1 MPNIHKPFHQK
12 YRPNNLDELVGQKFI
27 SITLKQALLTK
38 KIAPAYLFNGPR
50 GTGKTSSARIFAK
63 SLNCQAFD
71 QPTINPCCKCD
82 LCKQIT
88 DGNALDIIEIDAA
101 SNTGVENIREIIE
114 RARFAPTQ
122 ARWKVYVI
130 DECHMLSTA
139 ASNAL
144 LKTIEE
150 LIKKYDSPLYIL
162 DEITLR
168 NSCKAYKKALEKY
181 YPGKSL
187 PIYASKANSSIFMSS
202 LVSSEGLGL
211 DAVSEG
217 ELLTAIKGGVP
228 NEKIVFHGN
237 NKSDKEL
244 EFAVRNNI
252 KVIVDNDYDLERLD
266 EISNSFNHDIEIM
279 IRFTPGIECHT
290 HEYIRTGS
298 FDSKFGFGI
307 EYLNNLFASIS
318 ETKHLKLIGIHAH
331 IGSQI
336 FELEPHKDL
345 GEIMV
350 KVILDAKKFGHNI
363 KELNV
368 GGGLGIKYTINDDP
382 PSIDEWV
389 KTISNS
395 VVEACKK
402 YNLDFPTLMCEPGRS
417 IVSTAGITIYKI
429 GAFKEIPGIRTYL
442 SVDGGMSDNPR
453 PITYQSNYSACLVSN
468 PFNINSKNKYTIA
481 GKHCESGDVLFKEI
495 ELAECKTGDLICV
508 FGTGAYNNSMSS
520 NYNRIPR
527 PAALLVKDGEAEIIQ
542 KRESPLDLLKYDVL
556 PDRFIKQN

>member
-1 MPNIHKPFHQK
+1 MVKNSFLKEKIDLKSPNKNITP
-12 YRPNNLDELVGQKFI
+12 I
-27 SITLKQALLTK
+27 TTSI
-38 KIAPAYLFNGPR
+38 GSD
-50 GTGKTSSARIFAK
+50 GK
-63 SLNCQAFD
+63 
-71 QPTINPCCKCD
+71 
-82 LCKQIT
+82 
-88 DGNALDIIEIDAA
+88 
-101 SNTGVENIREIIE
+101 
-114 RARFAPTQ
+114 
-122 ARWKVYVI
+122 
-130 DECHMLSTA
+130 LSIGGC
-139 ASNAL
+139 S
-144 LKTIEE
+144 IEE
-150 LIKKYDSPLYIL
+150 LVEKYDSPLYIL

-168 NSCKAYKKALEKY
+168 NSCRAYKKALEKY
-181 YPGKSL
+181 YPGESL
-187 PIYASKANSSIFMSS
+187 PIYASKANSSLFMSN
-202 LVSSEGLGL
+202 LISSEGFGL

-217 ELLTAIKGGVP
+217 ELLTALKGGVP

-237 NKSDKEL
+237 NKSDKEI

-252 KVIVDNDYDLERLD
+252 KVIVDNDFDLDRL
-266 EISNSFNHDIEIM
+266 EKISNSFNHDLEIM

-307 EYLNNLFASIS
+307 EYLNTLFTKIS
-318 ETKHLKLIGIHAH
+318 NTKHLKLKGLHAH

-350 KVILDAKKFGHNI
+350 NVIVKAPKAGHNI

-368 GGGLGIKYTINDDP
+368 GGGLGIKYTESDDP

-389 KTISNS
+389 KTVSNS
-395 VVEACKK
+395 VVKACKK
-402 YNLDFPTLMCEPGRS
+402 NNLDFPTLMCEPGRS

-429 GAFKEIPGIRTYL
+429 GAFKEIPGVRTYL

-468 PFNINSKNKYTIA
+468 PLNISSKNKYTIA

-495 ELAECKTGDLICV
+495 ELADCETGDLICV

-527 PAALLVKDGEAEIIQ
+527 PAALLVYEGEAEIIQ
-542 KRESPLDLLKYDVL
+542 MRESPLDLLKYDVL
-556 PDRFIKQN
+556 PDRFIQQN

>member
-1 MPNIHKPFHQK
+1 MEEKQSF
-12 YRPNNLDELVGQKFI
+12 
-27 SITLKQALLTK
+27 LKQ
-38 KIAPAYLFNGPR
+38 KIDLESPNRNIVPISTSIEGD
-50 GTGKTSSARIFAK
+50 GK
-63 SLNCQAFD
+63 
-71 QPTINPCCKCD
+71 
-82 LCKQIT
+82 
-88 DGNALDIIEIDAA
+88 
-101 SNTGVENIREIIE
+101 
-114 RARFAPTQ
+114 
-122 ARWKVYVI
+122 
-130 DECHMLSTA
+130 LSVGGC
-139 ASNAL
+139 S
-144 LKTIEE
+144 IEE
-150 LIKKYDSPLYIL
+150 LVKKYDSPLYIL

-266 EISNSFNHDIEIM
+266 EISNSFNHDLEIM

-307 EYLNNLFASIS
+307 EYLNTLFNRIS
-318 ETKHLKLIGIHAH
+318 NTKHLKLKGLHAH

-336 FELEPHKDL
+336 FELDPHKDL

-363 KELNV
+363 EELNV
-368 GGGLGIKYTINDDP
+368 GGGLGIRYTESDDP

-389 KTISNS
+389 KTISSS

-527 PAALLVKDGEAEIIQ
+527 PAALLVCDGEAEIIQ
-542 KRESPLDLLKYDVL
+542 KRESSLDLIKYDVL